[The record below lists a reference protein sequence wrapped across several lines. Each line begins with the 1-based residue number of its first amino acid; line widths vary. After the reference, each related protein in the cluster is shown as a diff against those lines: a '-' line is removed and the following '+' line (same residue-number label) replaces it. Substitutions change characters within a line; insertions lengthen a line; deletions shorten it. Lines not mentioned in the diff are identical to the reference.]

1 MKNYE
6 QIIATL
12 LAKIAEL
19 EKDVQQQA
27 ARIAELEKRL
37 NKNSS
42 NSSKPPSS
50 DGLCKPPR
58 TTSLRENGKHTSGG
72 QKGHKGET
80 LKQIESPDI
89 IKKHAVLAC
98 PDCRCSLITSP
109 VIGIMKRQV
118 FDIPP
123 PKIEVTEHQAEVKYC
138 ECCNK
143 TITAAFPAGVRAPV
157 QYGEVIRSWSLYYQ
171 YQHFVPEDRLQQL
184 FSDLYGIQLATAT
197 LTSYNRVA
205 FDALASF
212 EESVLSA
219 VKTAAV
225 KNLDETG
232 FRVAGKTQWLH
243 VASTKTATYYHVS
256 QKRKSLLDGL
266 SGTVVHWKSYFNLE
280 GVEHALCNQHH
291 LRELKA
297 ITEHDKEP
305 WAQAMTRLLRVALR
319 CRHFHEDHAIPIAR
333 IKRLIILYDK
343 IIQDGLAYHETLTP
357 LSCKGKQ
364 GLQPRR
370 TGHNLL
376 LRLFHYKQDVLRFLH
391 DSAVPFTNNDAER
404 DLRMM
409 KCKQKISGGF
419 RSSQGAE
426 QFARIRGFISTIR
439 KQGLSIISS
448 SSLFFLV
455 LFLSYQESEIT
466 KQSNRARNGTCI
478 RNHTFTFWPINT
490 IMFYILVLPVI

>member
-1 MKNYE
+1 MKDYE
-6 QIIATL
+6 QIISTL

-19 EKDVQQQA
+19 EKVIQEQA
-27 ARIAELEKRL
+27 ARIAELEKRVS
-37 NKNSS
+37 KNSS

-50 DGLCKPPR
+50 DGLGKPPR
-58 TTSLRENGKHTSGG
+58 TMSLRENGKRNSGG
-72 QKGHKGET
+72 QKGHRGET
-80 LKQIESPDI
+80 LKQIEAPDI
-89 IKKHAVLAC
+89 VKKHVLLSC
-98 PDCRCSLITSP
+98 PECCCSLISSP

-118 FDIPP
+118 IDIPP
-123 PKIEVTEHQAEVKYC
+123 PKIEVTEHQAEIKYC

-143 TITAAFPAGVRAPV
+143 AITAAFPAGVLAPV
-157 QYGEVIRSWSLYYQ
+157 QYGEVIRSWSVYYT
-171 YQHFVPEDRLQQL
+171 YQQFIPEDRLQQL
-184 FSDLYGIQLATAT
+184 FIDLYGIQLATAT
-197 LTSYNRVA
+197 LTNYNRVA

-212 EESVLSA
+212 EDSVLSE

-256 QKRKSLLDGL
+256 PKRKSLLDGL
-266 SGTVVHWKSYFNLE
+266 SGTVIHDHWKSYYNLN

-297 ITEHDKEP
+297 ITEHDKEA

-319 CRHFHEDHAIPIAR
+319 CRHFHESHIIPIAR
-333 IKRLIILYDK
+333 IKRLTHIYDK
-343 IIQDGLAYHETLTP
+343 IIRDGLVYHQALTP
-357 LSCKGKQ
+357 LPCKGKQ
-364 GLQPRR
+364 GRQPRR

-376 LRLFHYKQDVLRFLH
+376 LRFFHYKQDVLRFLH
-391 DSAVPFTNNDAER
+391 DPAVPFTNNDAER

-426 QFARIRGFISTIR
+426 QFARIRGFISTVR
-439 KQGLSIISS
+439 KRGLSIISS
-448 SSLFFLV
+448 IQSIFSGTIPV
-455 LFLSYQESEIT
+455 LSGS
-466 KQSNRARNGTCI
+466 
-478 RNHTFTFWPINT
+478 
-490 IMFYILVLPVI
+490 

>member
-1 MKNYE
+1 MKKSDLTIE
-6 QIIATL
+6 ALLEIIEAQAGQIKL
-12 LAKIAEL
+12 LEARIKEL
-19 EKDVQQQA
+19 EQ
-27 ARIAELEKRL
+27 RL

-50 DGLCKPPR
+50 DGLSKPSR
-58 TTSLRENGKHTSGG
+58 TSSLRENGKNKSGG
-72 QKGHKGET
+72 QPGHKGET
-80 LKQIESPDI
+80 LKQTEAPDI
-89 IKKHAVLAC
+89 IKKHVLTTC
-98 PDCRCSLITSP
+98 PDCQHSLLSSP
-109 VIGIMKRQV
+109 LHGMVKRQV

-143 TITAAFPAGVRAPV
+143 TITAAFPAGVLAPV
-157 QYGEVIRSWSLYYQ
+157 QYGEVIRSWSVYYQ
-171 YQHFVPEDRLQQL
+171 YQHFIPEDRLQQL
-184 FSDLYGIQLATAT
+184 FSDLYEIQLATAT
-197 LTSYNRVA
+197 LSNYTRIA

-212 EESVLSA
+212 EESVLSE

-256 QKRKSLLDGL
+256 PKRKSLLDGL
-266 SGTVVHWKSYFNLE
+266 SGTVIHDHWKSYYNLD

-305 WAQAMTRLLRVALR
+305 WAQAMSRLLRVALR
-319 CRHFHEDHAIPIAR
+319 CRHFHEHHAIPVAR
-333 IKRLIILYDK
+333 IKWLTNIYNK
-343 IIQDGLAYHETLTP
+343 IIRDGLAYHEALPP
-357 LSCKGKQ
+357 LPCKGKQ
-364 GLQPRR
+364 GRQPRR
-370 TGHNLL
+370 AGHNLL
-376 LRLFHYKQDVLRFLH
+376 LRLFHYNQDVLRFLH
-391 DSAVPFTNNDAER
+391 DPAVPFTNNDAER

-426 QFARIRGFISTIR
+426 QFARIRGFISTVR

-448 SSLFFLV
+448 IQSIFSGTIPV
-455 LFLSYQESEIT
+455 LSGI
-466 KQSNRARNGTCI
+466 
-478 RNHTFTFWPINT
+478 
-490 IMFYILVLPVI
+490 